1 MARAWPGAI
10 LDDMDCKSTSPD
22 RYRIRTGRAED
33 LDSLRA
39 KLDEAIRPALVEPG
53 CRPLSGH
60 DSACIV
66 ASVEAAFAQALR
78 DRRQNVLVGELHG
91 LACGFS
97 IVDHSDPVP
106 DLRWIVVLPEH
117 VGGGLAQALM
127 DAAVRLCP
135 PNAPLSVV
143 VSAGNRRAIHFF
155 RRNHFVEKSAG
166 SRLRSIVRMR
176 RQPV

>member
-33 LDSLRA
+33 LDALRA

-78 DRRQNVLVGELHG
+78 DRHQKVLIGDLDG
-91 LACGFS
+91 RACGFA
-97 IVDHSDPVP
+97 IVDHANPVP

-135 PNAPLSVV
+135 ANASLSVV
-143 VSAGNRRAIHFF
+143 VSAGNRRAIRFF
-155 RRNHFVEKSAG
+155 RRNHFVEKAAG
-166 SRLRSIVRMR
+166 SRIGRILRMS
-176 RQPV
+176 RQPA